1 MEFCKAYCNLHNNY
15 WSPQLV
21 GVFTFWNAPTLCF
34 VCVFF
39 AEHKYSKKHCPQVLG
54 LKRIYIQTK
63 QEKRLSFTV
72 GGRAYLFP
80 KTSVIIRCPVRYFPK
95 SQVHWEKDGVDLQSS
110 KHLIITK
117 SGALRIYNLE
127 VGDIGQYRCW
137 ADQDSDIF
145 ILKLIGHDN
154 RLLEH
159 PEGKKLV
166 KQKINSSSRTFPN
179 GEGGIVSSKCQDQEE
194 VSLAKKVQKDG
205 QSWLQKNELYL
216 DEEQTKEPGD
226 SMDLGNYLLAS
237 TSTSDAVISAASG
250 AFNLEPAEFEEL
262 VRNISQLAENGDM
275 TDDLASQLIGKLMEE
290 IAASQ
295 AATDKETIQAESK
308 YTDRTLNSSERSGRK
323 SLKSRAVIV
332 RHTSHGSTMSFQ
344 RDLRI
349 NVGRTAYITNATRSL
364 TILCSAQGIPIPTV
378 SWSKDGLLLQAR
390 YAYFMSQLCDCVELD
405 LLIRIIFFGIY

>member
-1 MEFCKAYCNLHNNY
+1 M
-15 WSPQLV
+15 
-21 GVFTFWNAPTLCF
+21 
-34 VCVFF
+34 CVLF

-63 QEKRLSFTV
+63 QEKRLSFTI

-95 SQVHWEKDGVDLQSS
+95 AQIRWEKDGADLQSS

-117 SGALRIYNLE
+117 AGALRIYNLE

-159 PEGKKLV
+159 PEGKKLA

-179 GEGGIVSSKCQDQEE
+179 REGGIVSSKCQDQDQEE
-194 VSLAKKVQKDG
+194 VSLAKKVQKHG

-216 DEEQTKEPGD
+216 DEDQTKDPED

-237 TSTSDAVISAASG
+237 TSTSDAVISAASET
-250 AFNLEPAEFEEL
+250 FNLEPAEFEEL
-262 VRNISQLAENGDM
+262 VRNISQLAESGDV
-275 TDDLASQLIGKLMEE
+275 TDALASQLIGKLMEE

-295 AATDKETIQAESK
+295 AATDKKTIQTESK
-308 YTDRTLNSSERSGRK
+308 HLDRTPNSSERSGGK

-332 RHTSHGSTMSFQ
+332 RHASHGSIMSFQ
-344 RDLRI
+344 RDLSI

-364 TILCSAQGIPIPTV
+364 TILCSAQGIPTPTV

-390 YAYFMSQLCDCVELD
+390 
-405 LLIRIIFFGIY
+405 